1 MNLLTAKELTKHYT
15 DKELFTGADFSIE
28 EKDKVGIVG
37 INGTGKSTLL
47 RILAGV
53 EEPDEGEVVRGNKVY
68 VRYLPQNPEF
78 PKGMT
83 IYDYVVT
90 ANKTEDNEWSIAGDS
105 KAMLNQMGFLDEN
118 EVIDHLSGGQKK
130 KVALKKLQAITS
142 RKVTVKKGK
151 KTTLKVANSPI
162 TAKASVKWKTSNKKV
177 ASVTSK
183 GVVKGLKKGRAT
195 ITAYSGKVKMTF
207 KVTVK

>member
-130 KVALKKLQAITS
+130 KVALAAALMAPCDILLLDEPTNHLNSDMILWLEQTLIRPVFSGSSLQPD
-142 RKVTVKKGK
+142 RGD
-151 KTTLKVANSPI
+151 
-162 TAKASVKWKTSNKKV
+162 
-177 ASVTSK
+177 
-183 GVVKGLKKGRAT
+183 
-195 ITAYSGKVKMTF
+195 
-207 KVTVK
+207 

>member
-118 EVIDHLSGGQKK
+118 EVIDHLSADRKRK
-130 KVALKKLQAITS
+130 WHWLQH
-142 RKVTVKKGK
+142 
-151 KTTLKVANSPI
+151 
-162 TAKASVKWKTSNKKV
+162 
-177 ASVTSK
+177 
-183 GVVKGLKKGRAT
+183 
-195 ITAYSGKVKMTF
+195 
-207 KVTVK
+207 

>member
-83 IYDYVVT
+83 IF
-90 ANKTEDNEWSIAGDS
+90 
-105 KAMLNQMGFLDEN
+105 M
-118 EVIDHLSGGQKK
+118 
-130 KVALKKLQAITS
+130 
-142 RKVTVKKGK
+142 
-151 KTTLKVANSPI
+151 
-162 TAKASVKWKTSNKKV
+162 
-177 ASVTSK
+177 
-183 GVVKGLKKGRAT
+183 
-195 ITAYSGKVKMTF
+195 
-207 KVTVK
+207 